1 MYRPNSL
8 KQINAQNHAYLR
20 DSSLNS
26 EPERCLQILKS
37 FDDINEQFEFG
48 QIPPLPLKE
57 FQTSPPLAEKLRP
70 KKFELFFG
78 QEIALKRILVFLK
91 NKTIPN
97 LILWGPPGTGKTTL
111 AHLIAGELETQKY
124 FLNAT
129 DTSTKD
135 LKKIGEL
142 AHQYFL
148 QHRKKVFVFLDEIH
162 RFSRSQQDVLLP
174 FLEKG
179 AFHFV
184 GATTE
189 NPGYELNSA
198 LLSRSQVL
206 TLKPHESKDLN
217 HILNHAFRHFQM
229 DANELLS
236 DTAQEIL
243 LQSSLGDA
251 RLLLNQIERIITHY
265 GELASPEKISKEQL
279 IDILGETLVPHDKD
293 RDQHYDLISAF
304 IKSIRG
310 SDPNAG
316 LYYLARMIKGGE
328 DPLFIARRLIILAS
342 EDIGNADPRALS
354 VAISTFQALEII
366 GMPEGR
372 IPLAQCVTYLSSAPK
387 SNRSYVGINAA
398 LSEVEKSGPRPVP
411 LSLRSAQTNF
421 AKNQGYGENY
431 KYSHEGAKGFIQ
443 QKFLPDGLSVQ
454 DFYEPG
460 ERGFEKTMKQY
471 LDWMKEKK

>member
-1 MYRPNSL
+1 MKFL
-8 KQINAQNHAYLR
+8 DQEH
-20 DSSLNS
+20 D
-26 EPERCLQILKS
+26 
-37 FDDINEQFEFG
+37 QFEFG
-48 QIPPLPLKE
+48 QNMESIDSG
-57 FQTSPPLAEKLRP
+57 FQLVQPLAEKLRP
-70 KKFELFFG
+70 KEFKSYFG
-78 QEIALKRILVFLK
+78 QEAALKKISVFLK
-91 NKTIPN
+91 KKILPN

-111 AHLIAGELETQKY
+111 AHLIANELQTQKF

-135 LKKIGEL
+135 LKKIGEA
-142 AHQYFL
+142 AHHYFL
-148 QHRKKVFVFLDEIH
+148 QNRRKIFVFLDEIH

-179 AFHFV
+179 TFHFV

-198 LLSRSQVL
+198 LLSRCQVL
-206 TLKPHESKDLN
+206 PLQPLLAKDLE
-217 HILNHAFRHFQM
+217 HILDQAFVHH
-229 DANELLS
+229 ELQSQNVLTPES
-236 DTAQEIL
+236 RELL

-251 RLLLNQIERIITHY
+251 RLLLNQVERVITHY
-265 GELASPEKISKEQL
+265 TDSEEKQILEKEPL
-279 IDILGETLVPHDKD
+279 IQILGETLLPHDKD

-354 VAISTFQALEII
+354 IAISTFQALEII

-372 IPLAQCVTYLSSAPK
+372 IPLAQCVTYLAAAPK
-387 SNRSYVGINAA
+387 SNRSYAGINSA
-398 LSEVEKSGPRPVP
+398 LDEVEKSGPLQVP
-411 LSLRSAQTNF
+411 LSLRSAQTHF
-421 AKNQGYGENY
+421 AKNLGYGKDY
-431 KYSHEGAKGFIQ
+431 KYSHEGPKGFIDQ
-443 QKFLPDGLSVQ
+443 NFLPDEITKKR
-454 DFYEPG
+454 FYEPG
-460 ERGFEKTMKQY
+460 DRGFEKTMKQY
-471 LDWMKEKK
+471 LEWMTENKKS

>member
-1 MYRPNSL
+1 MDPN
-8 KQINAQNHAYLR
+8 HER
-20 DSSLNS
+20 LN
-26 EPERCLQILKS
+26 PLKS
-37 FDDINEQFEFG
+37 FDETNEQFEFG
-48 QIPPLPLKE
+48 QTISFSTNE

-70 KKFELFFG
+70 KKFDFFFG
-78 QEIALKRILVFLK
+78 QEAALKKILVFLK
-91 NKTIPN
+91 KKSIPN
-97 LILWGPPGTGKTTL
+97 LIFWGPPGTGKTTL

-162 RFSRSQQDVLLP
+162 RFTRSQQDVLLP

-179 AFHFV
+179 VFYFV

-198 LLSRSQVL
+198 LLSRCQVI
-206 TLKPHESKDLN
+206 TLKPHAPKDLH
-217 HILNHAFRHFQM
+217 HILMQAFQHHQM
-229 DANELLS
+229 DVSNILS
-236 DTAQEIL
+236 DDAQDIL

-251 RLLLNQIERIITHY
+251 RLLLNQIERIVTHF
-265 GELASPEKISKEQL
+265 GELENRVQISKEQL
-279 IDILGETLVPHDKD
+279 IDILGETLLPHDKD

-310 SDPNAG
+310 SEPNAG

-354 VAISTFQALEII
+354 VAIATFQALEII

-372 IPLAQCVTYLSSAPK
+372 IPLAQCVTYLASAPK
-387 SNRSYVGINAA
+387 SNRSYLAINAA
-398 LSEVEKSGPRPVP
+398 LAEVDQTGPLPVP
-411 LSLRSAQTNF
+411 LSLRSAQTAF
-421 AKNQGYGENY
+421 AKNQGYGEGY
-431 KYSHEGAKGFIQ
+431 LYSHEGTKGFIPQ
-443 QKFLPDGLSVQ
+443 NFLPGDLANS

-460 ERGFEKTMKQY
+460 ERGFEKNMKQY
-471 LDWMKEKK
+471 LDWMKEKKTER